1 MSLSSPS
8 AFHTASEVS
17 TMLVLQPWLE
27 SHSSTTLAC
36 TVRPFFLLVMLII
49 LPHRRPPAYHL
60 VDSATIMSLSLWNLP
75 SHSDGAPPSSPF
87 WNPFTVITPGV
98 PPPPPR
104 PPPPPGDGQW
114 GFLCLWTMPGTES
127 SSPTQGSGLAWCR
140 ATDNVDSCSKITSMA
155 TTVSLVFAMAKLL
168 PAYLL
173 PFNLTCCGC

>member
-1 MSLSSPS
+1 ASDHVTGTSPMSLSSPS
-8 AFHTASEVS
+8 AFHTASVVS

-60 VDSATIMSLSLWNLP
+60 VDSATIMSLSLWYLP

-87 WNPFTVITPGV
+87 WNPFTVITP
-98 PPPPPR
+98 
-104 PPPPPGDGQW
+104 
-114 GFLCLWTMPGTES
+114 
-127 SSPTQGSGLAWCR
+127 WCR

-155 TTVSLVFAMAKLL
+155 TTASLVFAMAKLL

-173 PFNLTCCGC
+173 PFDLTCCGW